1 MDVLSDVL
9 LSVRLTG
16 AVFFDVEARSPFAA
30 ETPGGETDRQPGD
43 GGRRSRHRFSYRD
56 GRLVLG

>member
-16 AVFFDVEARSPFAA
+16 AVFFDVDAHAPFAT
-30 ETPGGETDRQPGD
+30 ESPGFFYGVWCFPAPNT
-43 GGRRSRHRFSYRD
+43 
-56 GRLVLG
+56 

>member
-16 AVFFDVEARSPFAA
+16 AVFSTS
-30 ETPGGETDRQPGD
+30 TPT
-43 GGRRSRHRFSYRD
+43 RRSRPSRRVS
-56 GRLVLG
+56 GRSVVKCFPAPNT